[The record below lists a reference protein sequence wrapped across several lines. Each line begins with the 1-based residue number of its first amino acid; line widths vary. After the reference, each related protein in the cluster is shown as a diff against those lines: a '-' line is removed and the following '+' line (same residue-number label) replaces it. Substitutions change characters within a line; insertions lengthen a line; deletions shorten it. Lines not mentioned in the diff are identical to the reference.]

1 MARNAV
7 NDSWRNVVPAAS
19 PAACTATTTCASVHT
34 SRYRCA
40 LCSCREHWFASV
52 ILRMPSWRSTCGRG
66 GNNAHMSEA
75 LAPKT
80 LPCCER

>member
-1 MARNAV
+1 
-7 NDSWRNVVPAAS
+7 
-19 PAACTATTTCASVHT
+19 VHT